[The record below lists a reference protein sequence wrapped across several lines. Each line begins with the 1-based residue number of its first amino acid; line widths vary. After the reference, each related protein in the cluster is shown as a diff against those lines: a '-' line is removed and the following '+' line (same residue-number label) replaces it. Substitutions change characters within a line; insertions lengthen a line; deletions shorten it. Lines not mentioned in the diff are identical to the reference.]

1 MQITIGRNILNRDSR
16 YPAVGSLQI
25 QFNLFPKCNV
35 FNSLSSSNWL
45 LQDSN
50 KPHLTSSNVK
60 FANTI
65 AQLKPEKLD
74 AIKEMGF
81 GGLTKMPNTC
91 LRRIMLR
98 DIGRRFDLKSQ
109 SFQICGQ
116 CVRILPEDVEDIMGL
131 QIEGLDVAKHLASK
145 RSKKMDK
152 LLDDLFVRLA
162 DLNRNELT
170 ISKLQ
175 SIILDSDNADDDFK
189 RAFVLFTIGVI

>member
-1 MQITIGRNILNRDSR
+1 M
-16 YPAVGSLQI
+16 
-25 QFNLFPKCNV
+25 
-35 FNSLSSSNWL
+35 
-45 LQDSN
+45 
-50 KPHLTSSNVK
+50 K

-81 GGLTKMPNTC
+81 GRLIKMRNTY

-170 ISKLQ
+170 TSKLQ

-189 RAFVLFTIGVI
+189 RAFVLFTIGVILAPTTKDFVHSSYLPLVGDVSQIRKFNWGYSL

>member
-1 MQITIGRNILNRDSR
+1 
-16 YPAVGSLQI
+16 
-25 QFNLFPKCNV
+25 
-35 FNSLSSSNWL
+35 
-45 LQDSN
+45 
-50 KPHLTSSNVK
+50 
-60 FANTI
+60 
-65 AQLKPEKLD
+65 
-74 AIKEMGF
+74 
-81 GGLTKMPNTC
+81 MPNTC

-152 LLDDLFVRLA
+152 LLDVLFVRLA

-170 ISKLQ
+170 TSKLQ
-175 SIILDSDNADDDFK
+175 SIILDSVNADDDFK